1 MDGFFAFIFLLA
13 LIAFIILLICMLY
26 FIIQKNEK
34 VAKELFIVIGVI
46 FVILV
51 ISYFLAEFN

>member
-51 ISYFLAEFN
+51 ISYFLAEF